1 MESPTESCEDALYRI
16 PSSVFAPDTP
26 TNRAEWSIA
35 STESLFSIQIGSF
48 TRDEFLWT
56 ELGSP
61 GADSVHSPANNP
73 IPNEVITDGNGDEIG
88 KHEAWEGVVRE
99 NEDQINQKSNAGVHI
114 SHNSADSMASEISFA
129 FPILTG
135 HGDKDG
141 PDCIGC
147 GLSQEQRAMSETQPI
162 QEKEPLKSSES
173 ENQQAEAQPA
183 QTTWFSWFFSC
194 CASVLRK

>member
-35 STESLFSIQIGSF
+35 STESLFN
-48 TRDEFLWT
+48 
-56 ELGSP
+56 
-61 GADSVHSPANNP
+61 SVHSPANNP